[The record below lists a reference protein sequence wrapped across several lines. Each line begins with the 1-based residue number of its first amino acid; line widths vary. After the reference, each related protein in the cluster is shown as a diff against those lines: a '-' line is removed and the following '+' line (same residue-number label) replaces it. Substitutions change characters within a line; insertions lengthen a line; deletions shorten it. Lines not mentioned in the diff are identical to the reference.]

1 MNSEPLHALCQAIQ
15 GLMLARG
22 LTLSCAESC
31 TGGGV
36 AAALTSV
43 DGSSGYFQG
52 GLVAY
57 QNELKERFL
66 GVSEADIRQFDVVSR
81 PVVEQMV
88 KGACALFHTD
98 CALATTGYAGEGN
111 GRIASGTIW
120 IAWGTAAQVRSLCLV
135 ADEGR
140 EANTAHAVRQV
151 LQHFRLWLEAKEG
164 QSAAR

>member
-36 AAALTSV
+36 AAALTSIS
-43 DGSSGYFQG
+43 GSSGYFQG

-88 KGACALFHTD
+88 KGACTLFHTD
-98 CALATTGYAGEGN
+98 CALASTGYAGEGN
-111 GRIASGTIW
+111 GRIASGTI
-120 IAWGTAAQVRSLCLV
+120 
-135 ADEGR
+135 
-140 EANTAHAVRQV
+140 
-151 LQHFRLWLEAKEG
+151 
-164 QSAAR
+164 

>member
-1 MNSEPLHALCQAIQ
+1 MNSEPLHALCQAIRD
-15 GLMLARG
+15 LMLARG

-98 CALATTGYAGEGN
+98 CALASTGYAGEGN

-120 IAWGTAAQVRSLCLV
+120 IA
-135 ADEGR
+135 
-140 EANTAHAVRQV
+140 
-151 LQHFRLWLEAKEG
+151 
-164 QSAAR
+164 